1 MALKSFHFP
10 PYCFTD
16 ARRGKGYT
24 ESKRAKGGGKVY
36 KQAGEKDAGLLQQL
50 SLRQEDMD
58 GRVLQALQQAYHRQ
72 LRTGGDGCRPADC
85 TPFPGVEDK
94 SGLPGVSPKT
104 PPELQ

>member
-1 MALKSFHFP
+1 M
-10 PYCFTD
+10 
-16 ARRGKGYT
+16 
-24 ESKRAKGGGKVY
+24 Y

-58 GRVLQALQQAYHRQ
+58 GRVLQALQQALSAIVQAQQLLQQDVAYHRQ